1 MKTVK
6 GIEQTSTGRNIT
18 FQNTGNHEIMSR
30 SEFVSRIKNTSS
42 VYHKD
47 YVVKVINGIE
57 TPVSKPDRLTNNN
70 LD

>member
-1 MKTVK
+1 MKQVK
-6 GIEQTSTGRNIT
+6 AIEQNSTGRNIT

-30 SEFVSRIKNTSS
+30 QEFVSRIKNPVS

-57 TPVSKPDRLTNNN
+57 TPVSKPDKFTNNN

>member
-1 MKTVK
+1 MKLVK
-6 GIEQTSTGRNIT
+6 TIMENESGRNIM
-18 FQNTGNHEIMSR
+18 FQNTGNNEKMTR
-30 SEFVSRIKNTSS
+30 KQFVERIKDIKS

-57 TPVSKPDRLTNNN
+57 TPVSKPDGNINNN